1 MDKHGMYLYN
11 GILGYKYERST
22 DACTTQM
29 TLKILTK
36 VKEANY
42 KRLHSIWF
50 HLYEILEKAV
60 E

>member
-1 MDKHGMYLYN
+1 MSINTRMDKRGMYLYN

-42 KRLHSIWF
+42 KRLHSI
-50 HLYEILEKAV
+50 
-60 E
+60 